1 MRLAYEKIALL
12 IIMLTLAVILY
23 FFNLNIQKSN
33 NLDNLYANYIK
44 NENDNILSINTWNLI
59 TKKNK
64 FFNLNI
70 FKKPL
75 TFDQL
80 RSQSN

>member
-33 NLDNLYANYIK
+33 NLNNLYANYIK